1 MTAFISIRYYL
12 ITRLM
17 DKNKEAVLLH
27 ALMNKNQQYTKRR
40 KKVGHS

>member
-1 MTAFISIRYYL
+1 MTAFVSIRYY

-27 ALMNKNQQYTKRR
+27 ALMDNN
-40 KKVGHS
+40 

>member
-1 MTAFISIRYYL
+1 
-12 ITRLM
+12 M

-40 KKVGHS
+40 KKESGTFIKSYEL